1 MQVRE
6 VKHSKK
12 HFCEHSEMA
21 NRGQKRVKKDFFP
34 VFATFELKMLESLN
48 FHFAFYDWLL
58 VIVVSALGTISAYL
72 KDPQLKAVTATIPI
86 PCGFAY
92 IAVGLPMGAS
102 NAISGFMCLLY
113 VHIVRILHYKAKVP
127 IVLSIIA
134 GLAFFVCLGTF
145 LMPRVPD
152 SEAFFIGV
160 CIFDCILGILLFQTQ
175 TYKPGVRYKTPLPVY
190 IKAPAIAFVVS
201 GLMLIKN
208 WMGGFCTSF
217 PMMNSIVSYESRH
230 SLGDQCR
237 QLPLFLIAAP
247 FMFVEMHFIETRL
260 GWNHWIVLL
269 CGYVLFAA
277 IYWPLNQE
285 LKRRVR
291 AAGGVE
297 LQPPSPK

>member
-1 MQVRE
+1 MDIWT
-6 VKHSKK
+6 S
-12 HFCEHSEMA
+12 FS
-21 NRGQKRVKKDFFP
+21 
-34 VFATFELKMLESLN
+34 TFVPAMLESLN

-58 VIVVSALGTISAYL
+58 VIVVTALGTISAYL

-92 IAVGLPMGAS
+92 IAVGLPMGAA

-113 VHIVRILHYKAKVP
+113 VHIVRILHYKVKVP
-127 IVLSIIA
+127 IVLSILA
-134 GLAFFVCLGTF
+134 GLAFFVTFGTF
-145 LMPRVPD
+145 LTPRIPD
-152 SEAFFIGV
+152 SEPFFIGV
-160 CIFDCILGILLFQTQ
+160 CIFDCLVGIILFQTQ

-201 GLMLIKN
+201 GLMLIKRL
-208 WMGGFCTSF
+208 MGGFCTSF
-217 PMMNSIVSYESRH
+217 PMMNSIVSYESRY

-260 GWNHWIVLL
+260 GLNHWIVLL
-269 CGYVLFAA
+269 CGYALFAA

-285 LKRRVR
+285 LRRRVR

-297 LQPPSPK
+297 LPPQAQKLICEK